1 MKKFTVGIRE
11 VHINYVTVEAEDA
24 DDARSKALEGEFDE
38 CGDLQ
43 YDYTPDDPDDV
54 DRWSINELT

>member
-1 MKKFTVGIRE
+1 MKKFIVGIRE

-24 DDARSKALEGEFDE
+24 VDARYKALDGEFDE

-43 YDYTPDDPDDV
+43 YDYTPDDPHDV
-54 DRWSINELT
+54 DRWSINELP